1 MFYYHKGL
9 TRAARRTVAT
19 AITIAGRQ
27 GCTAVDTGHLLLAM
41 LQTGRGTA
49 VEFLRRKQ
57 ITVTALSACASQRAC
72 TGRPLHLRGR
82 DLAPESRKA
91 LEFAVLGAH
100 AARVN
105 KAENEHLL
113 CAMLEDTACTASVWL
128 AGLGLEVPRA
138 ARECRQLS
146 GQLVLPSSPR
156 MSSTR
161 GSRPS
166 EKYGR
171 DLTRLAQ
178 EGQLDPVLCRDD
190 ELERMIEILC
200 RRQKNNPCLLGEPGV
215 GKSALAEALAQRI
228 AAGQVTPSLK
238 GKRVLALDMASM
250 VAGTKYR
257 GDFEERFKNL
267 LEELYRDRSTILFID
282 EIHVIAGAGA
292 AEGAIDAASILKPM
306 LARGEIQLIGATTP
320 EEYRKTIQKDSALD
334 RRFGMVNIE
343 EPAPQQAEKILT
355 GLMPRYERYH
365 GVRIP
370 QEAIRAAVELSVRY
384 APSPSGRMHLG
395 NLCCCLLAWLSAKSS
410 GGKVVLRI
418 EDLDAVRCP
427 REFADLLEADLAWL
441 GLAADEGGSKGG
453 PRGPYYQSERSAI
466 YEEYYQKLVRKG
478 LVYPCFCSRSQL
490 HAADAPHRSDGK
502 VVYAGT
508 CRNLTPEE
516 IVLRTARRKPAWR
529 VMVPDETISFVDG
542 HMGPYAENL
551 AQDCGD
557 FYLRRAD
564 GVFAYQ
570 LAVVVDDAL
579 MGVTQVVR
587 GADLL
592 SSTPRQLWLYR
603 ELGLP
608 APEFYHMPLLLAVDG
623 RRLSKRDGD
632 ESLEHLQ
639 ARYTPEQIIG
649 RLAYACGL
657 QNAPDPRTPAE
668 LADGFSWQRVPQNDI
683 ILPEGLF

>member
-1 MFYYHKGL
+1 
-9 TRAARRTVAT
+9 
-19 AITIAGRQ
+19 
-27 GCTAVDTGHLLLAM
+27 
-41 LQTGRGTA
+41 
-49 VEFLRRKQ
+49 
-57 ITVTALSACASQRAC
+57 
-72 TGRPLHLRGR
+72 
-82 DLAPESRKA
+82 
-91 LEFAVLGAH
+91 
-100 AARVN
+100 
-105 KAENEHLL
+105 
-113 CAMLEDTACTASVWL
+113 
-128 AGLGLEVPRA
+128 
-138 ARECRQLS
+138 
-146 GQLVLPSSPR
+146 
-156 MSSTR
+156 MSST
-161 GSRPS
+161 
-166 EKYGR
+166 
-171 DLTRLAQ
+171 
-178 EGQLDPVLCRDD
+178 
-190 ELERMIEILC
+190 
-200 RRQKNNPCLLGEPGV
+200 V
-215 GKSALAEALAQRI
+215 G
-228 AAGQVTPSLK
+228 
-238 GKRVLALDMASM
+238 
-250 VAGTKYR
+250 
-257 GDFEERFKNL
+257 
-267 LEELYRDRSTILFID
+267 
-282 EIHVIAGAGA
+282 
-292 AEGAIDAASILKPM
+292 
-306 LARGEIQLIGATTP
+306 
-320 EEYRKTIQKDSALD
+320 
-334 RRFGMVNIE
+334 
-343 EPAPQQAEKILT
+343 
-355 GLMPRYERYH
+355 
-365 GVRIP
+365 
-370 QEAIRAAVELSVRY
+370 RY

-657 QNAPDPRTPAE
+657 QNAPDPRRAGRRLQLAARAAKRHYSAGRSVLMVGGVPSGTPAQSPAFFHQHLLT
-668 LADGFSWQRVPQNDI
+668 LATLI
-683 ILPEGLF
+683 